1 MSFFL
6 KGRDARKREEAKPN
20 LLAEFIQ
27 EIASYFNEDTFLKMK
42 AFGQDHFAKFAEN
55 VPNGIASIIL

>member
-1 MSFFL
+1 MP
-6 KGRDARKREEAKPN
+6 RKREEVKPN

-42 AFGQDHFAKFAEN
+42 RQLAEKTFAKHTSDKGLISRRYNE
-55 VPNGIASIIL
+55 L

>member
-1 MSFFL
+1 MP
-6 KGRDARKREEAKPN
+6 RKREEVKPN

-42 AFGQDHFAKFAEN
+42 AHRQDHLAKFAEN
-55 VPNGIASIIL
+55 VPNGIANIIL